1 MKLPSEMNHIEIR
14 EAGGPEVLV
23 PVRGPVPEAGEGE
36 VLVKVA
42 VAGVNRPDVIQR
54 SGGYPPP
61 PGASPIPGLEVSGEI
76 VALGRGSGRFK
87 VGDRVR
93 VRNLPDVFY
102 TRCQVYTRGAV
113 GTVTE
118 LVYESPAA
126 EDEAWDNTDKP
137 EWFYSVVFRQKELW
151 PEYPDLYAEDTLES
165 EFSERWLEP
174 A

>member
-1 MKLPSEMNHIEIR
+1 MSKPHYDR
-14 EAGGPEVLV
+14 EHHAKKATGIGDPQCFK
-23 PVRGPVPEAGEGE
+23 GEAGEA
-36 VLVKVA
+36 K
-42 VAGVNRPDVIQR
+42 
-54 SGGYPPP
+54 
-61 PGASPIPGLEVSGEI
+61 
-76 VALGRGSGRFK
+76 FK

-93 VRNLPDVFY
+93 VRNLPDIFY
-102 TRCQVYTRGAV
+102 TRCQMYTRGAV

-126 EDEAWDNTDKP
+126 EDEAWDNTDKS

>member
-1 MKLPSEMNHIEIR
+1 MSKAQHDRTHHAKKATGVGDPQCFKG
-14 EAGGPEVLV
+14 EAG
-23 PVRGPVPEAGEGE
+23 A
-36 VLVKVA
+36 A
-42 VAGVNRPDVIQR
+42 
-54 SGGYPPP
+54 
-61 PGASPIPGLEVSGEI
+61 
-76 VALGRGSGRFK
+76 RFK

-93 VRNLPDVFY
+93 IRDMPDIFY
-102 TRCQVYTRGAV
+102 TRCQIYTRGAV

-137 EWFYSVVFRQKELW
+137 EWFYSVVFLQKELW
-151 PEYPDLYAEDTLES
+151 PEYPDLYANDTLES

>member
-1 MKLPSEMNHIEIR
+1 MSKPHYDREHHAKKATGIGDPQCFSG
-14 EAGGPEVLV
+14 EAGP
-23 PVRGPVPEAGEGE
+23 A
-36 VLVKVA
+36 K
-42 VAGVNRPDVIQR
+42 
-54 SGGYPPP
+54 
-61 PGASPIPGLEVSGEI
+61 
-76 VALGRGSGRFK
+76 FK

-93 VRNLPDVFY
+93 IRNLPDLFY

-137 EWFYSVVFRQKELW
+137 EWFYSVVFLQRELW
-151 PEYPDLYAEDTLES
+151 PEYPDLYGNDTLET